1 MTMIILRLWSSLT
14 ILHFLLTVHRISRV
28 SLRFSRSFS
37 PSPYA
42 ALIMSLPPPVP
53 YTRVDPKST
62 DHRPVLGWRCPPLE
76 PPSLLYSRSRCSS
89 MRLRGMQ
96 RALHPAW
103 SPEELLSL
111 LQIYEGSPG
120 IAVFARDVARAIG
133 LNIEDAE
140 VRVLLADR
148 PEHSSP
154 PCLLRGV
161 LPKNHQCNAFCLDP
175 LRALLM
181 GASVRAYKSVGNLS
195 PYLPPLSTPPIQCIA
210 ATQTPQP
217 PIAVCASTQTAT
229 CSYRLVPLPVSS
241 ATQTPAQCDSNRRT
255 ISTQTPPARSY
266 TIRILMPV
274 QPLLVIRV
282 LSPVTAVSQS
292 LRFLPSPHVGAAPP
306 RSVPALTL
314 NSDHRQD
321 LADIRALALPS
332 MVSPLAP
339 TVVVKRD
346 HGRWLV
352 CLAHT
357 SPLTCLHRVLVLL
370 QCGCSLGECPN
381 PLSRLSLP
389 TLCSLGATGVVL
401 IRPFMSSL
409 SLRLRLCS
417 SSLGCSSGALLSVQA
432 VVCAYVALRAV
443 CI

>member
-1 MTMIILRLWSSLT
+1 
-14 ILHFLLTVHRISRV
+14 
-28 SLRFSRSFS
+28 
-37 PSPYA
+37 
-42 ALIMSLPPPVP
+42 MSLPPPVP

-332 MVSPLAP
+332 MVSPLAAP
-339 TVVVKRD
+339 PSYSGGEERPRKVARVSCSHFSPHLPAPSARTPAVWVLS
-346 HGRWLV
+346 GRMPQPPESLV
-352 CLAHT
+352 ASHPLFSRRHWR
-357 SPLTCLHRVLVLL
+357 SPHSSVHVL
-370 QCGCSLGECPN
+370 SKP
-381 PLSRLSLP
+381 S
-389 TLCSLGATGVVL
+389 A
-401 IRPFMSSL
+401 
-409 SLRLRLCS
+409 
-417 SSLGCSSGALLSVQA
+417 ALV
-432 VVCAYVALRAV
+432 
-443 CI
+443 